1 MCLSDVYCYD
11 GGEEELIMKNAAS
24 VEQKDGMLTSS
35 NIMGVPLEIKA
46 RIKTVDLME
55 NVIVIERN

>member
-35 NIMGVPLEIKA
+35 NIMGVALQE
-46 RIKTVDLME
+46 
-55 NVIVIERN
+55 ERYLVQEQ